1 MKERGSVYFKNNNF
15 ETALSKIVEVVSTI
29 LVEKYLMFV
38 KFTLNTKVAKNY
50 FLFYRIRWLNSSIFP
65 PPH

>member
-50 FLFYRIRWLNSSIFP
+50 FLFYRIR
-65 PPH
+65 